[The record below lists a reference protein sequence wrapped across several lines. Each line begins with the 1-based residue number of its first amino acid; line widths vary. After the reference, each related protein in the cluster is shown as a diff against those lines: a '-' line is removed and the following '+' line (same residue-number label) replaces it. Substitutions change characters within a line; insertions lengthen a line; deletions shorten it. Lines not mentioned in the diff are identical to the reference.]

1 MKITAAAVKGLRDKT
16 GAGMM
21 DCKKA
26 LVEAD
31 GDVEAAVDWLRAR
44 GVAMAAKKA
53 GRAAIEGLI
62 GVAVAD
68 GGTAAVVEVNCET
81 DFVARGEAFQDAA
94 RTIAAVA
101 VEAGSDI
108 EALKAAAYPG
118 TAGSVGEAL
127 ANVVAKVGENVQ
139 LGRVATLSA
148 SDGIVASYVHG
159 VLAPGLGRIGVLVAL
174 ESTGD
179 ADKLAAFGRQLAM
192 HVAAARPETPTIED
206 VEPAAVAR
214 ERAVLAEQARASGK
228 PENIIEKMVEGRLRK
243 YFEEVVLV
251 EQVFVI
257 DGKIKVSK
265 AIEQAAQD
273 IGAPI
278 RVAGFVRFAVGEG
291 AAEA

>member
-101 VEAGSDI
+101 VDAGSDI

-127 ANVVAKVGENVQ
+127 ANVVVKVGENVQ

-206 VEPAAVAR
+206 VEPAVLAR

-243 YFEEVVLV
+243 YFEEIVLV

-257 DGKIKVSK
+257 DGKIKVSE

-278 RVAGFVRFAVGEG
+278 RVAGFVRFAVGE
-291 AAEA
+291 AAADA

>member
-1 MKITAAAVKGLRDKT
+1 MKVTAAVVKGLRDKT

-44 GVAMAAKKA
+44 GVAIAAKKA

-127 ANVVAKVGENVQ
+127 ANVVVKVGENVQ

-206 VEPAAVAR
+206 VEPAVLAR

-243 YFEEVVLV
+243 YFEEIVLV

-257 DGKIKVSK
+257 DGKIKVSE

-278 RVAGFVRFAVGEG
+278 RVAGFVRFAVGE
-291 AAEA
+291 AAADA